1 MKNTQ
6 SNLQNL
12 KFLWLIRH
20 GESTANIV
28 RHKAEAEKLPAIDFP
43 EREPDVPLSDAGI
56 TQSIAL
62 GEWLKS
68 QAEKPTVVYAS
79 PYLRASQTAKLIVE
93 NTKFT
98 NVKTFYDER
107 LRERELGI
115 FDRLTKLGAM
125 EKYPEECA
133 KRENLG
139 KFHYRPV
146 GGESWCDVALR
157 VRSFWRDLRE
167 THSDE
172 KVLITTHEVVIRV
185 FRYVLENLTEAEI
198 LAIDRA
204 CDVENCAVTSYHFDA
219 DGNIPTL
226 KLDNHLP

>member
-1 MKNTQ
+1 MQNPQ
-6 SNLQNL
+6 SKILNP
-12 KFLWLIRH
+12 KSLWLIRH

-28 RHKAEAEKLPAIDFP
+28 RRKAEAEKLPTIDFP
-43 EREPDVPLSDAGI
+43 EREPDVPLSDLGVR
-56 TQSIAL
+56 QSIAL
-62 GEWLKS
+62 GEWLKL
-68 QAEKPTVVYAS
+68 QEEKPTIVYVS

-93 NTKFT
+93 NAKIE

-125 EKYPEECA
+125 EKYAEECA
-133 KRENLG
+133 KREELG
-139 KFHYRPV
+139 KFYHRPI

-167 THSDE
+167 MHADE
-172 KVLITTHEVVIRV
+172 KVLIVTHEVVIRL